1 MNYEGY
7 KLERKGDNVRDLLN
21 KIEALEDATPLK
33 GGTMSSTDK
42 DKLDNIGTLSQRD
55 IDDIC
60 TDY

>member
-7 KLERKGDNVRDLLN
+7 KIERKGDNVRDLLN